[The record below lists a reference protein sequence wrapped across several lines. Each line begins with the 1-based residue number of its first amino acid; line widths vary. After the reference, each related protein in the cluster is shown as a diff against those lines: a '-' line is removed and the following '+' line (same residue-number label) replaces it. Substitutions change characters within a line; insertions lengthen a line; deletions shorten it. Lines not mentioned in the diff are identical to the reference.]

1 MFYQLS
7 HLGTSDYFK
16 REDGE
21 NFSYP
26 PHLHQCFEL
35 ILVTDGYMKITI
47 DGKEYALKENQAVF
61 IFPNQ
66 LHSMTSVKSK
76 HTLFIFAPQYIQA
89 YWTEKNDCIPD
100 NNQITLDTYT
110 IQHLTNLSSES
121 SKLEIKGTF
130 YNVCALFDKEA
141 TYQRIS
147 SDRQTLLFKILSY
160 IEKNFQSDCS
170 LGALTSSVGYNAE
183 YVSRFFKKK
192 MNISYNQYIN
202 IRRLNHAAH
211 LLRNSNETTIN
222 CALESGYTSL
232 RTFNRNFKLYYGIT
246 PNEYRTMTRI
256 ELFK

>member
-1 MFYQLS
+1 MLFRS
-7 HLGTSDYFK
+7 
-16 REDGE
+16 
-21 NFSYP
+21 
-26 PHLHQCFEL
+26 
-35 ILVTDGYMKITI
+35 
-47 DGKEYALKENQAVF
+47 
-61 IFPNQ
+61 
-66 LHSMTSVKSK
+66 
-76 HTLFIFAPQYIQA
+76 TLFIFAPQYIQA

-183 YVSRFFKKK
+183 YISRFFKKK

-256 ELFK
+256 ELFR